1 MNSNS
6 HHPIYLIPK
15 HFSRFD
21 FPLPR
26 LAPLKSITNMSRAT
40 SLEDIDSLPYHALQ
54 AEAQK
59 HSIRR
64 NLGAVKLRQALKHL
78 LGENPD
84 PAELPQQWFIAAAK
98 AEPAKPT
105 GPPRGRGRPTKT
117 NARIT
122 AAQKKAVQDL
132 PAPQS
137 PSRTVR
143 PQNPLPSPTIVP
155 AVAPPP
161 PASGVPANRSPT
173 PRLNNNLLPS
183 PRNVPIPARSPVPH
197 ASTSR
202 VPQVQSPDADRTG
215 DTTAQIFKAVADQG
229 RLKSYRVPQS
239 NYTSPP
245 GGSRLNPGALLPEAI
260 RQEAKRMGLTRVDDQ
275 RNIDFLSYL
284 VRDCLQELDQGKK
297 LSCIIRAS
305 RMPIRQLPIYPPASP
320 SNPVVTSRYDNYHY
334 DSPPGILSEPFPT
347 TTPTESPIP
356 RWAEPATHA
365 STSAR
370 VPASP
375 SIRRNRGSNAPSPET
390 RDLTQLSGRSSRVA
404 FRRANLPSV
413 SPSPA
418 SRVPNRVSLTRRL
431 HERLSPIHV
440 STPPLGTAFNPPSVR
455 SPDLPRVRGSV
466 SPTATE
472 QLNLR
477 RAGGSQA
484 GALEF
489 DELEAIYSS
498 PSESSDDDAASR
510 DFIENMLSVET
521 SFYAPLPSTTPS
533 RRKRIHVE
541 DDSEDRLASSFSNKK
556 AKLTSPFAPS
566 PPRPSGSRILVPATS
581 SQVPSSSLAQVPSS
595 SLAQET
601 SSSLAPV
608 PSSSLAPSQP
618 PKPLKFFSS
627 AKKARAIRRETPPPA
642 PSPEGPA
649 SQPTLYGTEHYYTDS
664 SDTRFAEDPLLGRTR
679 LMPSPLVRRY
689 ESLHRKR

>member
-1 MNSNS
+1 MPF
-6 HHPIYLIPK
+6 HA
-15 HFSRFD
+15 F
-21 FPLPR
+21 LPSLNDYHELEQPPSDLSDSQTLLALR
-26 LAPLKSITNMSRAT
+26 LPSTPACPLKSITNMSRAT

-64 NLGAVKLRQALKHL
+64 NL
-78 LGENPD
+78 
-84 PAELPQQWFIAAAK
+84 AELPQQWFIAAAK

-137 PSRTVR
+137 PSRTAR

-320 SNPVVTSRYDNYHY
+320 SNPV
-334 DSPPGILSEPFPT
+334 PFPT

-440 STPPLGTAFNPPSVR
+440 STPPLGTAFNPHQFVR
-455 SPDLPRVRGSV
+455 LTFHGYGDLGH
-466 SPTATE
+466 
-472 QLNLR
+472 LL
-477 RAGGSQA
+477 
-484 GALEF
+484 
-489 DELEAIYSS
+489 S

-541 DDSEDRLASSFSNKK
+541 DDSEDQLASSFSNKK

-566 PPRPSGSRILVPATS
+566 PPRPSGSRILAPATS
-581 SQVPSSSLAQVPSS
+581 SQVPSSSLAQVPST

-649 SQPTLYGTEHYYTDS
+649 SQPTLYGTEHYYTDN

>member
-1 MNSNS
+1 MQQE
-6 HHPIYLIPK
+6 
-15 HFSRFD
+15 
-21 FPLPR
+21 
-26 LAPLKSITNMSRAT
+26 KS
-40 SLEDIDSLPYHALQ
+40 LLFL
-54 AEAQK
+54 AEACKK

-98 AEPAKPT
+98 AEPVKPT

-137 PSRTVR
+137 PTRTVR

-155 AVAPPP
+155 AVVPPP

-239 NYTSPP
+239 NYTSKFALKHPSPRFRSNRNSSLLTLPSHPGPP
-245 GGSRLNPGALLPEAI
+245 GGSRLNPGALLAEAI
-260 RQEAKRMGLTRVDDQ
+260 RREAKRMGLTRVDDQ

-375 SIRRNRGSNAPSPET
+375 SIRRNRAVT
-390 RDLTQLSGRSSRVA
+390 RLLPRLGTSVNSVDV
-404 FRRANLPSV
+404 RAGV

-418 SRVPNRVSLTRRL
+418 RRVPNRVSLTRRL

-440 STPPLGTAFNPPSVR
+440 STPPSEQHSTPHH
-455 SPDLPRVRGSV
+455 
-466 SPTATE
+466 PTATE

-510 DFIENMLSVET
+510 DFVENMLSVET

-541 DDSEDRLASSFSNKK
+541 DDSEDQLASSLSNKK

-566 PPRPSGSRILVPATS
+566 PPP
-581 SQVPSSSLAQVPSS
+581 QVPPS

-649 SQPTLYGTEHYYTDS
+649 SQPTLYGTEHYYTDN
-664 SDTRFAEDPLLGRTR
+664 SDTRFAEDPLLGRTDSC
-679 LMPSPLVRRY
+679 LLPLFVDMSHCI
-689 ESLHRKR
+689 EKDN